1 MLGSF
6 HLPTVPGR
14 DVQIFTRL
22 NQDQATNTEWTEW
35 TKPLG
40 LSMAWI
46 FCLGGAGGGGGGFTR
61 ASGAGGGGGGGGG
74 SAQASVIVPLG
85 LLPDFLY
92 IQVGC
97 GGQGVSAGTAESGT
111 RSYVTVYPDF
121 AVTNTLVISGAASP
135 TGGGTGTVAAAGAAG
150 TAGTIP
156 VIASMPFAG
165 LGHFAL
171 IAGQAGIIGAA
182 ASDTAGGAQTIPTTS
197 ILCMGG
203 GSGAGVSTTGAAGG
217 AITAIA
223 SSYLSQYAP
232 AAAALG
238 VSGSGGPQLWKPFFS
253 FCGMGGGSANAAAG
267 GNGGYGGY
275 GSGGGGGGSGTTG
288 GRGGD
293 GGNGIVIISC
303 W

>member
-35 TKPLG
+35 TRPRG

-46 FCLGGAGGGGGGFTR
+46 FCLGGGAGGGGGFTR
-61 ASGAGGGGGGGGG
+61 ASGAGAGGGGGGG
-74 SAQASVIVPLG
+74 SAQASVIVPLE
-85 LLPDFLY
+85 LLPELLY
-92 IQVGC
+92 IQLGC

-111 RSYVTVYPDF
+111 RSYVTIYPDNV
-121 AVTNTLVISGAASP
+121 VTNTLVISGAASP
-135 TGGGTGTVAAAGAAG
+135 TGGGTGTVAVAGAAG

-156 VIASMPFAG
+156 VIASMPLAG
-165 LGHFAL
+165 FGHFAL
-171 IAGQAGIIGAA
+171 IAGQNGIIGAA

-197 ILCMGG
+197 VLCMGG
-203 GSGAGVSTTGAAGG
+203 GSGAGVSVSGAAGG
-217 AITAIA
+217 PITAIA

-232 AAAALG
+232 AQADPG
-238 VSGSGGPQLWKPFFS
+238 VSGSGLVQLWKPFFS
-253 FCGMGGGSANAAAG
+253 FCGMGGGSSNASVG
-267 GNGGYGGY
+267 GKGGPGAY
-275 GSGGGGGGSGTTG
+275 GSGGGGGGAGTTG

-293 GGNGIVIISC
+293 GGSGIVIISC